1 MPVDSG
7 QNQQHNKSQVDYE
20 LGVAGLVGKAIN
32 LWRRKLPK
40 YMVIIGIAGVA
51 LTILQAMV
59 LFFLFGAAG
68 LELLEF
74 VGTSTLDSVFSL
86 ILYPIFPEYLIIIFA
101 LTIFGLI
108 IYAIIAG
115 AAIHYTLTDYENRG
129 SGTIGESFSYS
140 AKLAIPLI
148 GVQLI
153 ESLIVVSLAAIS
165 VVLMFIDA
173 LISLVMIIPTLYIA
187 VRLAPALAI
196 VISEERYPIQALRRS
211 WQITARSFWHVFV
224 GQLLMIIVVMI
235 IDIGVAVGIAF
246 ILPSI
251 IPELGF
257 SILAV
262 TLIFSGVFSSMNYIF
277 LAVLYKDLEAREN
290 INRQ

>member
-7 QNQQHNKSQVDYE
+7 QNPPHNKSQVDYE
-20 LGVAGLVGKAIN
+20 LGVAGLVGKAII
-32 LWRRKLPK
+32 LWKRKLPK

>member
-7 QNQQHNKSQVDYE
+7 QNPPHNKSQVDYE
-20 LGVAGLVGKAIN
+20 LGVAGLVGKAII
-32 LWRRKLPK
+32 LWKRKLPK

-74 VGTSTLDSVFSL
+74 VRTSTLNSVFSL

>member
-7 QNQQHNKSQVDYE
+7 QNQQHSKSQVDYE
-20 LGVAGLVGKAIN
+20 LGVAGLVGKTIN
-32 LWRRKLPK
+32 LWGRKLPK

-59 LFFLFGAAG
+59 LFFLFGVIG

-108 IYAIIAG
+108 IYAIVAG

-251 IPELGF
+251 IHELGF

-262 TLIFSGVFSSMNYIF
+262 TLIFNSVFSSINYIF

>member
-40 YMVIIGIAGVA
+40 YMVIIGITGVA